1 MDCNNC
7 TGDNKNEKN
16 CNFFK
21 FFSLKVCMYL
31 KIYIPLRPQFRKRI
45 TYMIDGMIAGASRKE
60 DYGPAGKAFFERFT

>member
-1 MDCNNC
+1 
-7 TGDNKNEKN
+7 
-16 CNFFK
+16 
-21 FFSLKVCMYL
+21 MYL